1 MNRPPIEEIPD
12 HLRAFITEQ
21 DPALYSPIDHAVWR
35 YVMRLSQAFFSKHA
49 HPVYNKGV
57 EVTGINRDR
66 IPLVSEM
73 DRSLRK
79 LGWRAA
85 AVKGFIPPAVFLEF
99 LSIRVLPIACD
110 IRKLEHLG
118 YTPAP
123 DIIHEAAGHAPMIA
137 DAGYRRY
144 LESYGEVARSA
155 IISKGDL
162 DLYAAIFALSS
173 IKESPQASP
182 TEVDEAQRYFDE
194 VAASITEVSEV
205 AYLTRMAWW
214 TTEYGLIGSLDNPLI
229 FGAGLLSSVRESFHC
244 LSDKVQKI
252 PFSAKCIET
261 AFDITRPQ
269 PQLFV
274 AQSFDQL
281 TTALEEFSKTMA
293 YRVGGV
299 EALRRGR
306 AALNTVT
313 VVMDTGV
320 QFSGILTDYAV
331 SADGTVESLKF
342 QGEKQIS
349 SNDKTTDGVPHYKLS
364 DELYVPLFDRGV
376 LSTSFEG
383 LRSRLH
389 TTGLMGRGGV
399 RIFGN
404 VVQEV
409 SLGGRGKVLVLE
421 NARAEKDGVKLTGV
435 DPVYFPLVLS
445 SEVRAVFGG
454 AADRIEFFLR
464 AEKKAERSKR
474 VAKQQ
479 ANLTPDQTILAEL
492 YQKVRDFRDSGKA
505 VGYELTE
512 VYNALRRRYPKD
524 WLLRLELLEIVTG
537 WQTQPEWIDA
547 VRVELKE
554 IAKQNK
560 DHGEMIERG
569 LGLLS

>member
-1 MNRPPIEEIPD
+1 MNRPPIEEIPE
-12 HLRAFITEQ
+12 HLRAYITEQ
-21 DPALYSPIDHAVWR
+21 NPALYSSIDHAVWR
-35 YVMRLSQAFFSKHA
+35 YVMRLSQAFFSKYA
-49 HPVYNKGV
+49 HPIYNKGI
-57 EVTGINRDR
+57 EITGMNRER

-79 LGWRAA
+79 LGWRAV
-85 AVKGFIPPAVFLEF
+85 AVKGFIPPAIFLEF

-123 DIIHEAAGHAPMIA
+123 DIIHEAAGHAPMLA
-137 DAGYRRY
+137 DSGYRRY
-144 LESYGEVARSA
+144 LEAYGEVARNA
-155 IISKGDL
+155 IISKSDL

-173 IKESPQASP
+173 IKESPHAGP
-182 TEVDEAQRYFDE
+182 TEVEEAQRYFDG
-194 VAASITEVSEV
+194 VAAGITDVSEA

-214 TTEYGLIGSLDNPLI
+214 TTEYGLIGSMETPLI

-244 LSDKVQKI
+244 LSDRVPKL
-252 PFSAKCIET
+252 PFSVKCIET

-274 AQSFDQL
+274 AESFDQL
-281 TTALEEFSKTMA
+281 TESLEEFSKTMA
-293 YRVGGV
+293 YRMGGV
-299 EALRRGR
+299 EGLRRGR
-306 AALNTVT
+306 DAMNTVT

-320 QFSGILTDYAV
+320 QFSGLLTDYVV
-331 SADGTVESLKF
+331 SGDGVIESLKF
-342 QGEKQIS
+342 RGEKQIS

-364 DELYVPLFDRGV
+364 EELYVPLFERGV

-421 NARAEKDGVKLTGV
+421 NARAEKDGVKVTGV
-435 DPVYFPLVLS
+435 DPAYFPLVLS
-445 SEVRAVFGG
+445 SDVRAVFGG
-454 AADRIEFFLR
+454 AADRVEFFVR
-464 AEKKAERSKR
+464 AEKKSERSK
-474 VAKQQ
+474 KTGEHQT
-479 ANLTPDQTILAEL
+479 NLSPDQLMLAEL

-512 VYNALRRRYPKD
+512 VYNALRRRYPRD

-537 WQTQPEWIDA
+537 WQTQPEWMDA

-554 IAKQNK
+554 IGNQNK

-569 LGLLS
+569 LGLLR